1 MKKFHQHGARHEQW
15 AKLVCIAE
23 ALSLFLHKSVAF
35 RSFRQRSA
43 LQFSR
48 SAFCWLERN
57 ATAKMVWGIV
67 AAAVAGGVALLV
79 LLWLVSVP
87 LYGCAPVPFKT
98 CFARLVR
105 TTAKP
110 KRWSFTRIEV
120 SCTA

>member
-1 MKKFHQHGARHEQW
+1 M
-15 AKLVCIAE
+15 
-23 ALSLFLHKSVAF
+23 
-35 RSFRQRSA
+35 FRQCSA
-43 LQFSR
+43 RCSF
-48 SAFCWLERN
+48 AFGCLLVEGN

-110 KRWSFTRIEV
+110 KEWSFTRIEV
-120 SCTA
+120 SCTALCRCAAPRTACALHALYASGT

>member
-1 MKKFHQHGARHEQW
+1 M
-15 AKLVCIAE
+15 
-23 ALSLFLHKSVAF
+23 
-35 RSFRQRSA
+35 
-43 LQFSR
+43 QFS
-48 SAFCWLERN
+48 SAFLLVGEN

-98 CFARLVR
+98 CFARLMR
-105 TTAKP
+105 TTTKP
-110 KRWSFTRIEV
+110 KEWSFTRIEV

>member
-1 MKKFHQHGARHEQW
+1 M
-15 AKLVCIAE
+15 
-23 ALSLFLHKSVAF
+23 
-35 RSFRQRSA
+35 
-43 LQFSR
+43 
-48 SAFCWLERN
+48 LERN

-98 CFARLVR
+98 CFARLMR
-105 TTAKP
+105 TTTKP
-110 KRWSFTRIEV
+110 KEWSFTRIEV

>member
-1 MKKFHQHGARHEQW
+1 MCIGESCLSYLCRSQFVGYNNHLSPTQRVAVFAFGCL
-15 AKLVCIAE
+15 LVGE
-23 ALSLFLHKSVAF
+23 D
-35 RSFRQRSA
+35 
-43 LQFSR
+43 
-48 SAFCWLERN
+48 

-110 KRWSFTRIEV
+110 KEWSFTRIEV

>member
-1 MKKFHQHGARHEQW
+1 M
-15 AKLVCIAE
+15 
-23 ALSLFLHKSVAF
+23 
-35 RSFRQRSA
+35 
-43 LQFSR
+43 QFS
-48 SAFCWLERN
+48 SAFLLVGEN

-98 CFARLVR
+98 CFARLMR

-110 KRWSFTRIEV
+110 KEWSFTRIEV
-120 SCTA
+120 SCIALCRCAGMRSACALPAHCLRTACALHALCMRTCACA